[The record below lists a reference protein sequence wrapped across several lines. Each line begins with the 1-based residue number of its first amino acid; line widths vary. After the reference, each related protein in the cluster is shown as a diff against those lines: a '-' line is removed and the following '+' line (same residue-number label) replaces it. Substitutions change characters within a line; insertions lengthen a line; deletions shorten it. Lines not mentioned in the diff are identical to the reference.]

1 MTTKE
6 IYLAGG
12 CFWGVQAYFD
22 RLPGVLETEVG
33 YANGLTEN
41 PTYEDVCYGN
51 SGHAETVR
59 IAYSPGKLELQT
71 LLRHFFKIIDPV
83 SENRQ
88 GNDVGVQYRTGI
100 YCTTPEDMQTAKE
113 IAREEQAKF
122 SEPLAVELLPLEH
135 YFPAEEYHQKYLEKN
150 PGGYCHISFESLPEP
165 EAAGGKYFKPPEQEL
180 RSRLTGIQY
189 AVTRKNATEPPFS
202 GEFWN
207 HDKPGLYVDIVTGEP
222 LFLSTHKFD
231 SGCGWPSFSKPANP
245 GALVETADL
254 SHGMHRTEVRSKAG
268 DSHLGHVF
276 QDGPPEAGGLRYCI
290 NSAALRFV
298 PYEDMDKEG
307 YSEYKNLVFPET
319 GLP

>member
-22 RLPGVLETEVG
+22 RMPGVVETSVG
-33 YANGLTEN
+33 YANGQTEN
-41 PTYEDVCYGN
+41 PTYEDVCFGN
-51 SGHAETVR
+51 SGHAETVQIR
-59 IAYSPGKLELQT
+59 YDPGKLELRT
-71 LLRHFFKIIDPV
+71 ILRHFFKIIDPL

-100 YCTTPEDMQTAKE
+100 YCTTPEALQTAKE
-113 IAREEQAKF
+113 ALCEEQAKF

-150 PGGYCHISFESLPEP
+150 PGGYCHINFDSLPEL
-165 EAAGGKYFKPPEQEL
+165 EAAGGKYFKPPEKEL

-189 AVTRKNATEPPFS
+189 AVTQRNATEPPFS

-207 HDKPGLYVDIVTGEP
+207 HGKPGLYVDIVTGEP

-231 SGCGWPSFSKPANP
+231 SGCGWPSFSKPAAT
-245 GALVETADL
+245 GTLVETADL
-254 SHGMHRTEVRSKAG
+254 SHGMNRTEVRSKAG

-276 QDGPPEAGGLRYCI
+276 QDGPLEAGGLRYCI

-307 YSEYKNLVFPET
+307 YSEYKNLVLPET
-319 GLP
+319 GRP